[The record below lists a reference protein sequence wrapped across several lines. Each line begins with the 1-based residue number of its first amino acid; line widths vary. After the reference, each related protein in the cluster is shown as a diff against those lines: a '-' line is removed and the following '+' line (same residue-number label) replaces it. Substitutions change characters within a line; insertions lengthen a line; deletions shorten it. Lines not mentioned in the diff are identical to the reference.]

1 MECGAILDVCHALQ
15 VVDPSLYQE
24 GKNLLVRI
32 IVMLTKMCFVRS
44 KIEHEHELMAPSSSS
59 KIRLRSLGEAPL
71 GQVSDRAQHAVG
83 PDVALQVIGSELA
96 GLHQ

>member
-32 IVMLTKMCFVRS
+32 VAMLTKMCPRS
-44 KIEHEHELMAPSSSS
+44 E
-59 KIRLRSLGEAPL
+59 
-71 GQVSDRAQHAVG
+71 
-83 PDVALQVIGSELA
+83 
-96 GLHQ
+96 